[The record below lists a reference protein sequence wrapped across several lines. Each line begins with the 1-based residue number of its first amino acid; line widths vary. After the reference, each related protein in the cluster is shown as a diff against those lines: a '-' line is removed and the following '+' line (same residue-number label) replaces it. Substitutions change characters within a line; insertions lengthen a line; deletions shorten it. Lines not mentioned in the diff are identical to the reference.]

1 MYRFMS
7 RCAQLAAALILVP
20 SLAAAELPDEY
31 KFINDLFPDVVI
43 DGVQPAPVDGFLEL
57 KLGADVLYLSDDGKY
72 LLQGE
77 IYDVPTRI
85 NLTETSK
92 ARARMA
98 FVEQFGDAQSI
109 LFKAEEEVAEVFVFT
124 DIDCGYCRKLHR
136 EMANYHE
143 AGISIRYLFFPRSG
157 PGSASWAKAEKVW
170 CADSQQDAMTKAKN
184 NEEFES
190 VECDASVVAQHYD
203 TVQQLG
209 LSGTPALL
217 TRDGVL
223 VIGYRSA
230 DELLQIL
237 NADI

>member
-1 MYRFMS
+1 MKAVFS
-7 RCAQLAAALILVP
+7 RCTAAIAALLFIAPLRASDLP
-20 SLAAAELPDEY
+20 AEY
-31 KFINDLFPDVVI
+31 QFIAELFPDVQINDVRT
-43 DGVQPAPVDGFLEL
+43 APIDGFLEL
-57 KLGADVLYLSDDGKY
+57 EIGADVFYLSEDGQY

-77 IYDVPTRI
+77 IYDVPTKV

-98 FVEQFGDAQSI
+98 FVERFGDAESI
-109 LFKAEEEVAEVFVFT
+109 VFEAEEEVAEVVVFT

-136 EMANYHE
+136 EMTAYND

-157 PGSASWAKAEKVW
+157 PGSASWAKAEDVW
-170 CADSQQDAMTKAKN
+170 CAESQQEAMTAAKN
-184 NEEFES
+184 NEEFDS
-190 VECDASVVAQHYD
+190 ADCDASVVAQHYD

-217 TRDGVL
+217 TSDGVL
-223 VIGYRSA
+223 LIGYRSA